1 MNKIYNNNTIT
12 ANGKKEQKNK
22 HKNYSHSV
30 GTKNSA
36 SAAAA
41 PALIDVPS
49 PKKLFV
55 LSDPEFS
62 PDMTQIVMQ
71 YTDLSM
77 EESDFAAA
85 IMDRDDSFVKQSLLN
100 ASLKF

>member
-1 MNKIYNNNTIT
+1 
-12 ANGKKEQKNK
+12 
-22 HKNYSHSV
+22 
-30 GTKNSA
+30 
-36 SAAAA
+36 
-41 PALIDVPS
+41 
-49 PKKLFV
+49 
-55 LSDPEFS
+55 
-62 PDMTQIVMQ
+62 MTQIVMQ